1 MRRVPN
7 FAFAEDSRAYAVVG
21 VTVRRPPFAMGA
33 FGLTMGFWSVTLSA
47 PQYEKLILLLR
58 SESSESLAA
67 SSSSASVGMGTIR
80 G

>member
-21 VTVRRPPFAMGA
+21 VIARRAPFVMGA
-33 FGLTMGFWSVTLSA
+33 LGLTTGFWSVTLSA

-67 SSSSASVGMGTIR
+67 SSSSSVGMGTMR